1 MIAFAAK
8 LLVDPLGPPATWEGF
23 GSSGTFSAVGGAVL
37 LVLGVAL
44 GAWVV
49 MRMRSQDRLRQGPAY
64 RRLSRALG
72 LGRRDRTL
80 VWLVAREA
88 RLPCPA
94 SLLISRGCFDHAARR
109 SVSRPGRSRRLAAI
123 RQRVFESG

>member
-1 MIAFAAK
+1 MIAFAAQ
-8 LLVDPLGPPATWEGF
+8 LLLDPLGPPATWEGF
-23 GSSGTFSAVGGAVL
+23 WSSDTSSAVGGAVL
-37 LVLGVAL
+37 LVLGVSL

-49 MRMRSQDRLRQGPAY
+49 MRMRAQDRLRQGPAY

-72 LGRRDRTL
+72 LGHSDRTL

-94 SLLISRGCFDHAARR
+94 SLLISSGCFDHATRR
-109 SVSRPGRSRRLAAI
+109 SVSRRGRSRRLAAI
-123 RQRVFESG
+123 RRRVFESG

>member
-1 MIAFAAK
+1 MIAFAAQ

-23 GSSGTFSAVGGAVL
+23 GSSGTSSAVGGAVL
-37 LVLGVAL
+37 LVLGVSL

-123 RQRVFESG
+123 RRRVFQSG

>member
-1 MIAFAAK
+1 M
-8 LLVDPLGPPATWEGF
+8 
-23 GSSGTFSAVGGAVL
+23 L
-37 LVLGVAL
+37 LVLGVSL

-49 MRMRSQDRLRQGPAY
+49 MRMRAQDRLRQGPAY

-88 RLPCPA
+88 QLVEEPTAVVVVPR
-94 SLLISRGCFDHAARR
+94 DAA
-109 SVSRPGRSRRLAAI
+109 LA
-123 RQRVFESG
+123 RVVQAAG